1 MQPWAKPGSAMP
13 RECGK
18 HRPTDHWPGRFNHR
32 VHVVGHPGIR
42 DRRLRRSPAGP
53 LAGPTDSRVDHRTAG
68 PRVNDVPEPVLELIA
83 VGRRTGGTTLLS
95 GIDWR
100 IDPGQHW
107 VVMGPNGSGKTT
119 LLNLIGGLD
128 RPTTGKVFFKVAS
141 LESMSREQLAA
152 YRRENIGFIFQ
163 TYNLLPVYSVY
174 ENILFPLLLNG
185 LKESHVRERVENMVA
200 KVGLMDQINK
210 KPAQLSGGQCQRV
223 AIARALVKDPMLIL
237 ADEPTAN
244 LDSENSHQI
253 LELMRELNH
262 EYKAAVI
269 FSTHDEKVTRYIRRE
284 VRLEDGRVSWDK
296 RRNGTEIE
304 T

>member
-1 MQPWAKPGSAMP
+1 MN
-13 RECGK
+13 E
-18 HRPTDHWPGRFNHR
+18 TLITLER
-32 VHVVGHPGIR
+32 VSKVYQVGEENF
-42 DRRLRRSPAGP
+42 
-53 LAGPTDSRVDHRTAG
+53 TAL
-68 PRVNDVPEPVLELIA
+68 NDVSLKVEKGA
-83 VGRRTGGTTLLS
+83 FMSFVGPS
-95 GIDWR
+95 
-100 IDPGQHW
+100 
-107 VVMGPNGSGKTT
+107 GSGKTT

-174 ENILFPLLLNG
+174 ENILFPLILNG

-200 KVGLMDQINK
+200 KVGLMDQIIK

-223 AIARALVKDPMLIL
+223 AIARALVKDPLLIL

-284 VRLEDGRVSWDK
+284 VRLEDGRVSSDQ
-296 RRNGTEIE
+296 RRNGREIE

>member
-1 MQPWAKPGSAMP
+1 MSETLITLERVSKVYQIGEENFSA
-13 RECGK
+13 
-18 HRPTDHWPGRFNHR
+18 
-32 VHVVGHPGIR
+32 
-42 DRRLRRSPAGP
+42 L
-53 LAGPTDSRVDHRTAG
+53 
-68 PRVNDVPEPVLELIA
+68 NDVILK
-83 VGRRTGGTTLLS
+83 VGKGAFMS
-95 GIDWR
+95 F
-100 IDPGQHW
+100 
-107 VVMGPNGSGKTT
+107 VGPSGSGKTT

-128 RPTTGKVFFKVAS
+128 RPTTGQVFFKGAN
-141 LESMSREQLAA
+141 LENMGRSQLAA

-163 TYNLLPVYSVY
+163 TFNLLPVYSIY
-174 ENILFPLLLNG
+174 ENVLFPLILNG

-200 KVGLMDQINK
+200 KVGLMDQIIK

-223 AIARALVKDPMLIL
+223 AIARALVKDPLLIL

>member
-1 MQPWAKPGSAMP
+1 MSETLITLERVSKVYQIGEENFSA
-13 RECGK
+13 
-18 HRPTDHWPGRFNHR
+18 
-32 VHVVGHPGIR
+32 
-42 DRRLRRSPAGP
+42 L
-53 LAGPTDSRVDHRTAG
+53 
-68 PRVNDVPEPVLELIA
+68 NDVSLK
-83 VGRRTGGTTLLS
+83 VGKGAFMS
-95 GIDWR
+95 F
-100 IDPGQHW
+100 
-107 VVMGPNGSGKTT
+107 VGPSGSGKTT

-128 RPTTGKVFFKVAS
+128 RPTTGQVFFKGAN
-141 LESMSREQLAA
+141 LENMGRSHLAA

-163 TYNLLPVYSVY
+163 TFNLLPVYSIY
-174 ENILFPLLLNG
+174 ENVLFPLILNG

>member
-1 MQPWAKPGSAMP
+1 MSETLITLERVSKVYQIGEENFSA
-13 RECGK
+13 
-18 HRPTDHWPGRFNHR
+18 
-32 VHVVGHPGIR
+32 
-42 DRRLRRSPAGP
+42 L
-53 LAGPTDSRVDHRTAG
+53 
-68 PRVNDVPEPVLELIA
+68 NDVSLK
-83 VGRRTGGTTLLS
+83 VGKGAFMS
-95 GIDWR
+95 F
-100 IDPGQHW
+100 
-107 VVMGPNGSGKTT
+107 VGPSGSGKTT

-128 RPTTGKVFFKVAS
+128 RPTTGQVFFKGAN
-141 LESMSREQLAA
+141 LENMGRSQLAA

-163 TYNLLPVYSVY
+163 TFNLLPVYSIY
-174 ENILFPLLLNG
+174 ENVLFPLILNG

-223 AIARALVKDPMLIL
+223 AIARALVKDPLLIL

-284 VRLEDGRVSWDK
+284 VRLEDGRVSSDQ
-296 RRNGTEIE
+296 RRNGREIE

>member
-1 MQPWAKPGSAMP
+1 MN
-13 RECGK
+13 E
-18 HRPTDHWPGRFNHR
+18 TLITLER
-32 VHVVGHPGIR
+32 VSKVYQVGEENF
-42 DRRLRRSPAGP
+42 
-53 LAGPTDSRVDHRTAG
+53 TAL
-68 PRVNDVPEPVLELIA
+68 NDVSLKVEKGA
-83 VGRRTGGTTLLS
+83 FMSFVGPS
-95 GIDWR
+95 
-100 IDPGQHW
+100 
-107 VVMGPNGSGKTT
+107 GSGKTT

-128 RPTTGKVFFKVAS
+128 RPTTGKVLFKGAS
-141 LESMSREQLAA
+141 LENMSREQLAA

-200 KVGLMDQINK
+200 KVGLMDQIKK

-223 AIARALVKDPMLIL
+223 AIARALVKDPLLIL

-284 VRLEDGRVSWDK
+284 VRLEDGRVSSDQ
-296 RRNGTEIE
+296 RRNGREIE